1 MQLIFQF
8 QFIFTQVQSEIRICM
23 HSLNTLMALMPERP
37 QFILI
42 KVIIIMSSIICTI
55 YIIICTI
62 ICMHRTTFMALPVM
76 PQSPPVYLASSRWW
90 PDGLDSIL
98 SPFWDLPNGGADS
111 VALIPSAKFVN
122 MSNLCSLPPFPSL
135 CLWQNSS
142 KVFQPKYWWF
152 DSVVL
157 PLNLCQ
163 PVGQLDVLPEVN
175 FVTLQLFSLV
185 WYKVMVMVMVD

>member
-23 HSLNTLMALMPERP
+23 HSLNTLMALMPET
-37 QFILI
+37 L
-42 KVIIIMSSIICTI
+42 SSSAIFTSCI
-55 YIIICTI
+55 I
-62 ICMHRTTFMALPVM
+62 ICMHRTTLMALPLM
-76 PQSPPVYLASSRWW
+76 PQPPSLSCFIKMMTWW
-90 PDGLDSIL
+90 PWFHTESILRPPEWRCWFRGLDSIGKVCEYVKSLLFASL
-98 SPFWDLPNGGADS
+98 SIAFDRTP
-111 VALIPSAKFVN
+111 VKC
-122 MSNLCSLPPFPSL
+122 SNL
-135 CLWQNSS
+135 
-142 KVFQPKYWWF
+142 YWWF

>member
-37 QFILI
+37 WFILI
-42 KVIIIMSSIICTI
+42 KVIIIMSSIICIIFTI
-55 YIIICTI
+55 YIIMCT
-62 ICMHRTTFMALPVM
+62 MHRMTLMALPLM
-76 PQSPPVYLASSRWW
+76 PQPPSLSCFIKVMTWW
-90 PDGLDSIL
+90 PWFHTESILRPPEWRCLFRGLDSIGRVCEYVKSLLFASL
-98 SPFWDLPNGGADS
+98 SIAFDRTP
-111 VALIPSAKFVN
+111 VKC
-122 MSNLCSLPPFPSL
+122 SNL
-135 CLWQNSS
+135 
-142 KVFQPKYWWF
+142 YWWF

-185 WYKVMVMVMVD
+185 WYEVMVMVMVD